1 MPAGR
6 PLAERLQV
14 TLARVRSVTGVSL
27 AFGGL
32 VEQSGVVL
40 KHFDGPVVGPLSG
53 VRLDVGHGLG
63 GKVASIRR
71 PIVVNDYVRTPQI
84 THDYDRIIQ
93 AEGLR
98 AMAAVPVV
106 VAERTVAVVYGAYRG
121 DQLIGGRIYDAVVG
135 EARTLEHALV
145 IAETL
150 DAADEP
156 RTDETIRDENR
167 RLRASARDAY
177 TRLRLL
183 AARTSD
189 PETRAELLREA
200 ERLTVRDTP
209 APPADLTDRETDVL
223 ALVSVGLTNAQIATA
238 LGLTTHTVKSYMKTL
253 MAKLGARTRHE
264 AVVISRRQG
273 HLP

>member
-1 MPAGR
+1 MGH
-6 PLAERLQV
+6 
-14 TLARVRSVTGVSL
+14 TLN
-27 AFGGL
+27 
-32 VEQSGVVL
+32 
-40 KHFDGPVVGPLSG
+40 
-53 VRLDVGHGLG
+53 VGHGLG

-71 PIVVNDYVRTPQI
+71 PIVVNYYVRTPQI
-84 THDYDRIIQ
+84 THAYDRIIQ

-106 VAERTVAVVYGAYRG
+106 VAERTVAVVFGAYRG

-135 EARTLEHALV
+135 EARTLEPALV
-145 IAETL
+145 AAATI

-156 RTDETIRDENR
+156 CTDEALRDENR
-167 RLRASARDAY
+167 RLRASARNAH

-189 PETRAELLREA
+189 PDMRAELLREA
-200 ERLTVRDTP
+200 ARLTVRDATAAP
-209 APPADLTDRETDVL
+209 AGLTDRESDVL
-223 ALVSVGLTNAQIATA
+223 ALVSAGLTNAQIATA
-238 LGLTTHTVKSYMKTL
+238 LGLTTYTVKSYMKTL

-264 AVVISRRQG
+264 AVVISRRRG